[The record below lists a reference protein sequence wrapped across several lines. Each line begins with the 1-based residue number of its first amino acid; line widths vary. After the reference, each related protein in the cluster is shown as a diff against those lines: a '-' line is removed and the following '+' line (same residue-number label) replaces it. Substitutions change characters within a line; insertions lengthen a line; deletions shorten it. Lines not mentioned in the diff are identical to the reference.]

1 MHACV
6 QRRRYREPC
15 PAFPECSL
23 EGASAPAG
31 LEGEAVIIEMRC
43 SPIRSS
49 QVHVPS
55 SRQPDSSEHQYG
67 GARNGLPISQ
77 PSGAVRHFAKSS
89 RYRGDGGFG
98 IISVLEPGQSTFMG
112 ITRVLGDRPRII
124 VDVVEGL
131 VEFRIHYRPSKPW
144 IMPFGVQSKSA
155 DIQIFPFNRP
165 GLRAFG
171 VSTWGTRF
179 T

>member
-55 SRQPDSSEHQYG
+55 SRQPDSSEYQYG

-77 PSGAVRHFAKSS
+77 PSGDKSPRHRLGVRMMAVLGFGAASPPNGDKSPRHRLGVRMTAVPGFGAAAQPSGSKLPRQGVLCLADWSANKYRSS
-89 RYRGDGGFG
+89 SSDASERYRCFEMCNQRRHNGA
-98 IISVLEPGQSTFMG
+98 M
-112 ITRVLGDRPRII
+112 
-124 VDVVEGL
+124 
-131 VEFRIHYRPSKPW
+131 
-144 IMPFGVQSKSA
+144 
-155 DIQIFPFNRP
+155 
-165 GLRAFG
+165 
-171 VSTWGTRF
+171 
-179 T
+179 